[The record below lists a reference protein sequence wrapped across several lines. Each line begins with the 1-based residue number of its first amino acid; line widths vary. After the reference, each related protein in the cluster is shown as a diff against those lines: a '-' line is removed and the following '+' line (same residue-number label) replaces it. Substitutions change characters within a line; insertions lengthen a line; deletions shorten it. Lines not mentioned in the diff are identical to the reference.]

1 LLVRLLFQHVIQ
13 HDAVLIG
20 LFLTGF
26 DIPLLFHNWI
36 RDHSRKAVLHP
47 QFVPSRIQKNY
58 QIVCSDVIRR
68 ALQNGLVTVDRI
80 LVLPQPHI
88 TMADV
93 SRDLKTHLF

>member
-1 LLVRLLFQHVIQ
+1 
-13 HDAVLIG
+13 
-20 LFLTGF
+20 
-26 DIPLLFHNWI
+26 
-36 RDHSRKAVLHP
+36 
-47 QFVPSRIQKNY
+47 
-58 QIVCSDVIRR
+58 VIRR